1 MNATVNVICYS
12 SKTLSNGENPLM
24 IRVSK
29 DGKRTYKSLG
39 ISVNPLFWD
48 FTKNKPKRNCPN
60 KEQIEQLISEK
71 KKTFTQ
77 TILELNTTKKEYT
90 TNSLIDTVNKPF
102 TLQTVK
108 QVFLSQ
114 IEKLN
119 DTKRKGYAASCK
131 QVYNSL
137 LIYNKHLNIYFSDI
151 DVTWLR
157 NYEIWLRK
165 QKIAENTIGIRF
177 RTLRVMFNVAI
188 EEKFVSSEYYPFHI
202 FKVSKIHE
210 DTAKR
215 ALLKSDIG
223 KITEYTTDNE
233 RLQFSIDISMSLS

>member
-39 ISVNPLFWD
+39 ISINPLFWD

-71 KKTFTQ
+71 KKAFSQ

-102 TLQTVK
+102 ILQTVD
-108 QVFLSQ
+108 QVFLNQ
-114 IEKLN
+114 IEKFEA
-119 DTKRKGYAASCK
+119 TKRKVMHYH
-131 QVYNSL
+131 VN
-137 LIYNKHLNIYFSDI
+137 
-151 DVTWLR
+151 
-157 NYEIWLRK
+157 
-165 QKIAENTIGIRF
+165 RF
-177 RTLRVMFNVAI
+177 
-188 EEKFVSSEYYPFHI
+188 
-202 FKVSKIHE
+202 
-210 DTAKR
+210 
-215 ALLKSDIG
+215 
-223 KITEYTTDNE
+223 TTH
-233 RLQFSIDISMSLS
+233 F